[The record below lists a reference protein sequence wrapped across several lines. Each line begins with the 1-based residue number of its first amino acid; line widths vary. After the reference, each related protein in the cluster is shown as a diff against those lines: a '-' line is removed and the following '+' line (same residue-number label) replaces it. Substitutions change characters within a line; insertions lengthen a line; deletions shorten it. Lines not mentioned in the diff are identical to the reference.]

1 MRSIRKGYSYLLA
14 IGVFGIL
21 AEGCAVKA
29 PPASKDLQEQAFANF
44 ILPSTWSESGTDQS
58 DSTQFTDNW
67 LAEFK
72 DPTLDA
78 LVEEALI
85 YNSDLRISSAR
96 IEQANFAVEAAK
108 AALKPAFSIL
118 GRQTTKL
125 GGDLGGGLNGA
136 LFAASWEIDIWGKL
150 RNARS
155 AAEADL
161 IAAESNVSFANLS
174 IAAKIAR
181 SYYLAAETYQQIEL
195 TKQMLKVSQEMVE
208 ISQKRFEV
216 GIGTEI
222 DMLVAK
228 SNINNLE
235 DGLSQLRLGYSN
247 QQRGIE
253 VLLGRYP
260 AAEVEVASQLMEI
273 NSVIPAGIPLQILE
287 RRPDVLAAQQQFNA
301 VFFRVGE
308 AEAAKLP
315 RISITGGVGA
325 ISSQVLALKPD
336 FQNPIRSLGSE
347 LIAPIYQGGVL
358 RANVAIRTAQQQ
370 EATEVYGKTVLY
382 AISDVENALE
392 TVQSVD
398 DREQFLEA
406 AVENTDRAFEL
417 EQKRFEVGK
426 TDMRDVIRQQMDLFS
441 SQMALIRIRSEK
453 ITQRINLYLALG
465 GAM

>member
-14 IGVFGIL
+14 IGL
-21 AEGCAVKA
+21 AGFLLESCAVKV
-29 PPASKDLQEQAFANF
+29 PPESEELQEKAFANF
-44 ILPSTWSESGTDQS
+44 IIPSTWSESGPRQS
-58 DSTQFTDNW
+58 DSTKFTENW

-72 DPTLDA
+72 DPKLDA
-78 LVEEALI
+78 LVQEALI

-96 IEQANFAVEAAK
+96 IEQANFAVDAAN

-118 GRQTTKL
+118 GRQTSKL

-161 IAAESNVSFANLS
+161 IAAESNVSFAKLS

-181 SYYLAAETYQQIEL
+181 AYYLSTETYQQIEL
-195 TKQMLKVSQEMVE
+195 TKQMLEVSQEMVE

-222 DMLVAK
+222 DLLVAK
-228 SNINNLE
+228 SNLNNLE
-235 DGLSQLRLGYSN
+235 DGLRQLQLGYSN
-247 QQRGIE
+247 QQRSIE

-260 AAEVEVASQLMEI
+260 AAEVEVANQLIEI

-287 RRPDVLAAQQQFNA
+287 RRPDVLAAQQLFNA
-301 VFFRVGE
+301 AFYRVGE
-308 AEAAKLP
+308 AEAARLP
-315 RISITGGVGA
+315 KISLTGGIGA
-325 ISSQVLALKPD
+325 ISSQVLVLKPD
-336 FQNPIRSLGSE
+336 FQNPIRSLGGE

-398 DREQFLEA
+398 DREQYLKSALESNA
-406 AVENTDRAFEL
+406 RAFEL

-426 TDMRDVIRQQMDLFS
+426 TDMRDVIRQQMDLLS